1 MAEPQ
6 KAYEADTG
14 ELDIDMGDH
23 DAAEVEIDEPQREDQ
38 SDDGDDGSE
47 HDDVMNSAQKRINRL
62 TKKMRDGRA
71 SARRSDPLRA
81 ASAHGGG
88 TAQAA
93 HEAARYGLLAGIRLS
108 FGS

>member
-47 HDDVMNSAQKRINRL
+47 HDDVMNRGTAGSHAADEQ
-62 TKKMRDGRA
+62 RDRGVVQGA
-71 SARRSDPLRA
+71 EQRA
-81 ASAHGGG
+81 A
-88 TAQAA
+88 QV
-93 HEAARYGLLAGIRLS
+93 RY
-108 FGS
+108 

>member
-38 SDDGDDGSE
+38 DQSDD
-47 HDDVMNSAQKRINRL
+47 A
-62 TKKMRDGRA
+62 
-71 SARRSDPLRA
+71 
-81 ASAHGGG
+81 
-88 TAQAA
+88 
-93 HEAARYGLLAGIRLS
+93 
-108 FGS
+108 